1 MVKYGNCSWII
12 SRRGVKER
20 DAHPRR
26 ERSEERM
33 RGRKKKVDDGTRDVL
48 F

>member
-12 SRRGVKER
+12 SRKGLKNVMLTQE
-20 DAHPRR
+20 

-33 RGRKKKVDDGTRDVL
+33 REEKKVDDGTRDVL

>member
-12 SRRGVKER
+12 SRKGLKNVMLTQEERGVK
-20 DAHPRR
+20 
-26 ERSEERM
+26 
-33 RGRKKKVDDGTRDVL
+33 RGCEKKKVDDGTRDVL

>member
-12 SRRGVKER
+12 SRKGLKNVMLTQ
-20 DAHPRR
+20 
-26 ERSEERM
+26 EER
-33 RGRKKKVDDGTRDVL
+33 RGCEKKKVDDGTRDVL